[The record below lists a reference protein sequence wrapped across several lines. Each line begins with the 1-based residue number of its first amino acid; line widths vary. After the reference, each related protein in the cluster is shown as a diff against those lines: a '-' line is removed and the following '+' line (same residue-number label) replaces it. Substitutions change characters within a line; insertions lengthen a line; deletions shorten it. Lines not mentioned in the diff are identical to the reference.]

1 MEHFNRRIGG
11 RTHHW
16 AEWTGRNHTGLY
28 TIYKCGSHR
37 RLCATD
43 SAMPDEII
51 DAALAR
57 GLHIDAKR
65 RHTLVGWIV
74 MNDPPEYPDKIIAR
88 LMTDAPTPYVL
99 IADTLA

>member
-1 MEHFNRRIGG
+1 
-11 RTHHW
+11 
-16 AEWTGRNHTGLY
+16 
-28 TIYKCGSHR
+28 
-37 RLCATD
+37 
-43 SAMPDEII
+43 MPDEII

-99 IADTLA
+99 IADTLAELHSKLPPKLLRSERKPADPPEIVEIWFAN